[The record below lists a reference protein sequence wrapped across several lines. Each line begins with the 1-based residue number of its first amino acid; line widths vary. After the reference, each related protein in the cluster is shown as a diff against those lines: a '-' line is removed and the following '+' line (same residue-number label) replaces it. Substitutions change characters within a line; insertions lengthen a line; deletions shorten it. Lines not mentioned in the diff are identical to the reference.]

1 MFITYKV
8 GRQPA
13 VFLNNFKM
21 RLKMESSIA
30 QTMVSKTSIRMSNIG
45 TYWWVVDEGGGGRDD
60 SGRSSNDSSISLTP
74 LSLSWSI
81 SSSDKSKMS
90 SLGLCNFWGV
100 LDWLWC
106 NTSVNWGNK
115 RLRVECRSN
124 KRLWVEGRS
133 NRKTRV
139 SNTESGSISNILNLL
154 ELSIGVDIRVSSRNS
169 AIGVSDNM
177 SIRVDVSITVVQV
190 SEFILSVELASSSVR
205 SISSIGW

>member
-1 MFITYKV
+1 MVTKTSIPKTMVSKT
-8 GRQPA
+8 
-13 VFLNNFKM
+13 
-21 RLKMESSIA
+21 SIA
-30 QTMVSKTSIRMSNIG
+30 QTMVTKTSIPKTMVSKTSIPKTMVSKTSIRMSNIG

-124 KRLWVEGRS
+124 KRLWVEGGSNKRLWVEGRS

-154 ELSIGVDIRVSSRNS
+154 ELSIGVDIRVSS
-169 AIGVSDNM
+169 
-177 SIRVDVSITVVQV
+177 
-190 SEFILSVELASSSVR
+190 
-205 SISSIGW
+205 